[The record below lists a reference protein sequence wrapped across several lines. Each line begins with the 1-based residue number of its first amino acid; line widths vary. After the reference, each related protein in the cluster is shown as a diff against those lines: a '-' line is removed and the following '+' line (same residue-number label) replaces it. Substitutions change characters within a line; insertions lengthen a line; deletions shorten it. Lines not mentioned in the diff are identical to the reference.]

1 MRRNYCNRVYFRSMR
16 LALVKLLLLLFFSE
30 WGGVGWGGVGWCGG
44 GEALFCFKLKNKLL
58 NKKTALIKEATV
70 QGVSSMIVGMKL
82 TFSSEIPLVN

>member
-1 MRRNYCNRVYFRSMR
+1 M
-16 LALVKLLLLLFFSE
+16 
-30 WGGVGWGGVGWCGG
+30 GWGGVGWCGG

>member
-1 MRRNYCNRVYFRSMR
+1 M
-16 LALVKLLLLLFFSE
+16 
-30 WGGVGWGGVGWCGG
+30 WGGG

-58 NKKTALIKEATV
+58 NKTTALIKEATL

>member
-1 MRRNYCNRVYFRSMR
+1 M
-16 LALVKLLLLLFFSE
+16 
-30 WGGVGWGGVGWCGG
+30 GWCGG

-58 NKKTALIKEATV
+58 NKKSALIKEATV

>member
-30 WGGVGWGGVGWCGG
+30 WGGVGWGGA